1 MKYGIFIF
9 VIIGLLIM
17 GAQAR
22 KSEQTGRNAKRK
34 ERKVSYKKEIVPI
47 FKKYCLPC
55 HTEDEMNPS
64 QLYLESY
71 SDLMNGG
78 KHGTVVV
85 PGQADSSNL
94 IRKISATPPFGD
106 PMPFRFKRQFPADTL
121 AILERWIN
129 QGAKNN

>member
-1 MKYGIFIF
+1 MKYTIFVL

-17 GAQAR
+17 GAQVR
-22 KSEQTGRNAKRK
+22 KSEQTGRSTKKK
-34 ERKVSYKKEIVPI
+34 EQKISYKKDIIPI
-47 FKKYCLPC
+47 LKKYCLPC

-78 KHGTVVV
+78 KHGTPVV
-85 PGQADSSNL
+85 PRQADSSIL
-94 IRKISATPPFGD
+94 IKKIGSTPPFGD
-106 PMPFRFKRQFPADTL
+106 PMPFRFKRKFPADTL
-121 AILERWIN
+121 AILEKWIN